1 MRKAAEIELCSIA
14 IYRIYSYQPPTEHNQ
29 DQICDVSRQRH
40 PPPISLTLEGIQI
53 PQVDSVKYLG
63 VILSKDLSWTRYI
76 NSICTDAK
84 RRVGL
89 LHRQFGLAGVPCLTQ
104 LYKTLI
110 LPFLDYCSCVWDSNY
125 VLYTDKLESVQDF
138 ATKVITQQW
147 NSCYDDQLKLLI
159 LARLSTSRKRQ
170 KLSLCYRIV
179 TGQSIIPPSFFIQS
193 YCPSV
198 FLLC

>member
-1 MRKAAEIELCSIA
+1 MFLDSA
-14 IYRIYSYQPPTEHNQ
+14 IL
-29 DQICDVSRQRH
+29 H
-40 PPPISLTLEGIQI
+40 PFLLHLRAFKFPKWTQSNILGSSFPKI
-53 PQVDSVKYLG
+53 YLG
-63 VILSKDLSWTRYI
+63 PDISTPFVQMPSVGWVS
-76 NSICTDAK
+76 CTGSLVLQVSHAS
-84 RRVGL
+84 
-89 LHRQFGLAGVPCLTQ
+89 PN
-104 LYKTLI
+104 KTLI

-159 LARLSTSRKRQ
+159 LPRLSTSRKRQ

-179 TGQSIIPPSFFIQS
+179 TGQSIIPPSFFIQN